1 MFANERINDKM
12 TDMVTKSS
20 SVAQIQINQSIFFG
34 EDKFKKYI
42 T

>member
-1 MFANERINDKM
+1 MFANGRTNDKT

-20 SVAQIQINQSIFFG
+20 NVAQVQINQSIFFG